1 MNTICEI
8 CATDPM
14 AHSFKKVAEK
24 RGTIVYYSKPSQAKR
39 YDDTEGILAHID
51 KTMALY
57 QGKKWV
63 CIIDCDGFDAK
74 YTLEIKTGMGIVDL
88 LMNKYV
94 DTMVEVKVIN
104 PTIYVSGLMKVLTTM
119 VSEEKTSKITVLDDR
134 PYSILQFI

>member
-1 MNTICEI
+1 MSAICQI
-8 CATDPM
+8 CAADPM

-39 YDDTEGILAHID
+39 YDDTEGILEHID

-104 PTIYVSGLMKVLTTM
+104 PTIYVSGLMKVITTM

>member
-1 MNTICEI
+1 MSAICPI
-8 CATDPM
+8 CASDPM

-39 YDDTEGILAHID
+39 YDDTEGILEHID

>member
-1 MNTICEI
+1 MNAICEI
-8 CATDPM
+8 CASDPM

-74 YTLEIKTGMGIVDL
+74 FTLEIKTGMGITDL

-94 DTMVEVKVIN
+94 DTMVEIKVIN
-104 PTIYVSGLMKVLTTM
+104 PSVYVSGLMKVLTTM

>member
-1 MNTICEI
+1 MNAICEI
-8 CATDPM
+8 CASDPM

-119 VSEEKTSKITVLDDR
+119 VNEEKTSKITVLDDR

>member
-1 MNTICEI
+1 MNAICEI
-8 CATDPM
+8 CASDPM

-94 DTMVEVKVIN
+94 DTMVEIKVIN
-104 PTIYVSGLMKVLTTM
+104 PSVYVSGLMKVLTTM

>member
-8 CATDPM
+8 CATDHM

>member
-1 MNTICEI
+1 MNAICEI
-8 CATDPM
+8 CVSDPM

>member
-1 MNTICEI
+1 MNAICEI
-8 CATDPM
+8 CASDPM

-74 YTLEIKTGMGIVDL
+74 YILEIKTGMGIVDL

-94 DTMVEVKVIN
+94 DTMVEVTVIN

-119 VSEEKTSKITVLDDR
+119 VSKEKTSKITVLDDR

>member
-1 MNTICEI
+1 MNAICEI
-8 CATDPM
+8 CASDPM

-57 QGKKWV
+57 QGKKWI

-119 VSEEKTSKITVLDDR
+119 VNEEKTSKITVLDDR